1 MLISLSVKN
10 FAIIDNMQIDF
21 HDAMT
26 VLTGETGAGKSLI
39 IDAIG
44 LLFGKRA
51 SSEFIRF
58 GENKATIEGV
68 FFNPRKEIFE
78 LLGEEIAPDEN
89 LIIKREIFANG
100 KSLCKINNNAV
111 TLAQLSE
118 ISEFIGDIHTQIDTQ
133 GLFNPK
139 NYLKFIDDDAID
151 AELLTY
157 RALLKAYREADR
169 HLQDLLK
176 KNSEDTQR
184 LEFLKYQAKELE
196 KANLSVSEEENL
208 RQQANYLSN
217 FENISQNVRAFLDIF
232 NENKV
237 LDNIYS
243 AVSLLGKLEK
253 YDEKYKALKKN
264 IEDEYYNLSDNVSEI
279 AGMFKKF
286 EFDPSEL
293 EQINERLG
301 LYSDLKRKYKKTVA
315 EIASF
320 RENVAK
326 ELSLIE
332 NYDEFLKEAEDDAR
346 SKYEAA
352 LKSAQV
358 ISERRKMLAKE
369 LRTQILSNL
378 SDLQLKNTRLE
389 IVFGDTA
396 TPVFNNDGID
406 SIDFLVTFN
415 PGEPLRPLSKV
426 ASGGELSRFMLA
438 LKTIVAGKM
447 QLQTIIFDE
456 IDNGVSGAIAYS
468 IASKIKNISRKSQ
481 VLCVTHLPQVAA
493 IADYHFRI
501 SKATEAGRTITR
513 LEQLDHENRV
523 IEIAKMISNGEVTLA
538 SQNLAAELLKA
549 TK

>member
-1 MLISLSVKN
+1 
-10 FAIIDNMQIDF
+10 MQIDF
-21 HDAMT
+21 HEAMT

-68 FFNPRKEIFE
+68 FDSPRKEIFG
-78 LLGEEIAPDEN
+78 LLGEEIGPDET

-118 ISEFIGDIHTQIDTQ
+118 ISEYIGDIHTQIDTQ

-151 AELLTY
+151 KDLSTY
-157 RALLKAYREADR
+157 RFLLKAYREADR
-169 HLQDLLK
+169 HLQNLRK

-208 RQQANYLSN
+208 KQQANYLAN
-217 FENISQNVRAFLDIF
+217 FENISQNVQSFLDIF

-243 AVSLLGKLEK
+243 ALAMLGKLEK
-253 YDEKYKALKKN
+253 FDEKYKIIKKN
-264 IEDEYYNLSDNVSEI
+264 IEDEYYNLSDNVSEV
-279 AGMFKKF
+279 AGMFKKY
-286 EFDPSEL
+286 EFDPQEL

-301 LYSDLKRKYKKTVA
+301 LYSDLKRKYKKAVP
-315 EIASF
+315 EIVSYH
-320 RENVAK
+320 ESVTK
-326 ELSLIE
+326 ELSEIE
-332 NYDEFLKEAEDDAR
+332 NYDEFLKEAEEDAKA
-346 SKYEAA
+346 KYEAV
-352 LKSAQV
+352 LKSAQG
-358 ISERRKMLAKE
+358 ISERRKVLAKE

-378 SDLQLKNTRLE
+378 SDLQLKNTKLE
-389 IVFGDTA
+389 IVFA
-396 TPVFNNDGID
+396 EAAVPVFNSDGID
-406 SIDFLVTFN
+406 NIDFMITFN

-447 QLQTIIFDE
+447 KLQTIIFDE

-468 IASKIKNISRKSQ
+468 IASKIKSISQDSQ

-513 LEQLDHENRV
+513 LEQLDYENRIV
-523 IEIAKMISNGEVTLA
+523 EIAKMISNGEVTMA
-538 SQNLAAELLKA
+538 SQNLAAELLK
-549 TK
+549 TTQ

>member
-21 HDAMT
+21 HEAMT

-51 SSEFIRF
+51 SSELIRF

-68 FFNPRKEIFE
+68 FFNPRKEIFD
-78 LLGEEIAPDEN
+78 LLGEDIEPDET

-100 KSLCKINNNAV
+100 KSLCKINNHAV
-111 TLAQLSE
+111 TLAQLAE

-151 AELLTY
+151 ADLSTY
-157 RALLKAYREADR
+157 RILLKAYREADR
-169 HLQDLLK
+169 RLQNLLK
-176 KNSEDTQR
+176 KNQEDTQR
-184 LEFLKYQAKELE
+184 LEFLKYQTKELE
-196 KANLSVSEEENL
+196 KANLSATEEEAL
-208 RQQANYLSN
+208 KQQANYLAN
-217 FENISQNVRAFLDIF
+217 FENISQNVQSFLDIF

-243 AVSLLGKLEK
+243 ALALLGKLEK
-253 YDEKYKALKKN
+253 YDEKYKVLKKN
-264 IEDEYYNLSDNVSEI
+264 IEDEYYSLSDSVSDV

-286 EFDPSEL
+286 EFDPQEL

-315 EIASF
+315 EIVSY
-320 RENVAK
+320 RERVTK
-326 ELSLIE
+326 ELSEIE
-332 NYDEFLKEAEDDAR
+332 NYDEFLKEAEDDAKA
-346 SKYEAA
+346 KYEAV
-352 LKSAQV
+352 LKSAQG

-389 IVFGDTA
+389 IVFADPA
-396 TPVFNNDGID
+396 VPLFNHDGID
-406 SIDFLVTFN
+406 SIDFMITFN

-447 QLQTIIFDE
+447 KLQTIIFDE

-468 IASKIKNISRKSQ
+468 IASKIKNISRDSQ

-513 LEQLDHENRV
+513 LEQLDQESRIV
-523 IEIAKMISNGEVTLA
+523 EIAKMISNGVVTPA
-538 SQNLAAELLKA
+538 SQNLAAELLK
-549 TK
+549 TTQ

>member
-68 FFNPRKEIFE
+68 FDSPRKEIFD
-78 LLGEEIAPDEN
+78 LLGEEIDPDET

-118 ISEFIGDIHTQIDTQ
+118 ISELIGDIHTQIDTQ

-139 NYLKFIDDDAID
+139 NYLKFIDDDGID
-151 AELLTY
+151 GNLTAY
-157 RALLKAYREADR
+157 RILLKAYREADR
-169 HLQDLLK
+169 RLQNLLK
-176 KNSEDTQR
+176 KNQEDTQR

-196 KANLSVSEEENL
+196 KANLSVSEEEDL
-208 RQQANYLSN
+208 KQQANYLAN
-217 FENISQNVRAFLDIF
+217 FENISQNVHSFLDIF

-243 AVSLLGKLEK
+243 ALAMLGKLEK
-253 YDEKYKALKKN
+253 YDEKYKLLKKN
-264 IEDEYYNLSDNVSEI
+264 IEDEYYNLSDNVSEV

-286 EFDPSEL
+286 EFDPQEL

-315 EIASF
+315 EIVSY
-320 RENVAK
+320 RESVSK
-326 ELSLIE
+326 ELSQIE
-332 NYDEFLKEAEDDAR
+332 NYDEFLKEAQDDAKA
-346 SKYEAA
+346 KYEAA
-352 LKSAQV
+352 LKSAQC
-358 ISERRKMLAKE
+358 ISERRKVLAQE

-378 SDLQLKNTRLE
+378 SDLQLKNTKLD
-389 IVFGDTA
+389 IVFADT
-396 TPVFNNDGID
+396 TVPVFNSDGID
-406 SIDFLVTFN
+406 SLDFMITFN

-447 QLQTIIFDE
+447 KLQTIIFDE
-456 IDNGVSGAIAYS
+456 IDNGVSGAIAFS
-468 IASKIKNISRKSQ
+468 IASKIKNISRDSQ

-493 IADYHFRI
+493 VADYHFRI

-513 LEQLDHENRV
+513 LEQLDHENR
-523 IEIAKMISNGEVTLA
+523 ITEIAKMISNGEVTVA
-538 SQNLAAELLKA
+538 SQNLAAELLKT